1 MSNLLPL
8 NSVVRFYGDSYGK
21 IISWLNYT
29 VPQYRIELKDGSQ
42 LTVNIEDC
50 CLVPDLTAATAATLP
65 SASYIAYKLGN
76 VYFIVTAGNFCDIVK
91 IQDYN
96 KNNDS
101 YKFDVTTEAMLRSFE
116 YNGFIVKEI

>member
-1 MSNLLPL
+1 MSNSNLLPL

-50 CLVPDLTAATAATLP
+50 CLMPDLTAATLP

-76 VYFIVTAGNFCDIVK
+76 VYFVVTSGSLCDIVK
-91 IQDYN
+91 IQDYDKN
-96 KNNDS
+96 KTD
-101 YKFDVTTEAMLRSFE
+101 YKFDVTTASMLRSFE